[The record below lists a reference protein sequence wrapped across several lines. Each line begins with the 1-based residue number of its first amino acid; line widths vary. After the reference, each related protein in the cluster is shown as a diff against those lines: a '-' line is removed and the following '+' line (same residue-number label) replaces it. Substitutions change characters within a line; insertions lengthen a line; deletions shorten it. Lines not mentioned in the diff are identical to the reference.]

1 MEKQNIKNY
10 AIGIGISAI
19 LIIGITALIYR
30 NEIYMWSLGDIN
42 SLYQQAEQH
51 YKEKKYEEAR
61 KEYERLAKIDSA
73 KQCQYRLGDMYFQGK
88 GGEQDYLKARKY
100 FEQSAESGNADAQN
114 NLGYMYTFGIGL
126 KTDFYLARKWLAMA
140 SAQGH

>member
-1 MEKQNIKNY
+1 MVIMEKQNIKNY

-51 YKEKKYEEAR
+51 YKEKNMRRQEKNTNAWQKSILPSNANTDWAICTFKGKEAN
-61 KEYERLAKIDSA
+61 KI
-73 KQCQYRLGDMYFQGK
+73 
-88 GGEQDYLKARKY
+88 
-100 FEQSAESGNADAQN
+100 
-114 NLGYMYTFGIGL
+114 I
-126 KTDFYLARKWLAMA
+126 
-140 SAQGH
+140 